1 MENVALQSQLQ
12 AISLGASLA
21 QRRIEN
27 ERIRQQLQMRAAD
40 QVIQNQQAALQM
52 KMQETQLAS
61 TLREQEAMNTEFD
74 AFNQF
79 NQQVAEFLNS
89 GGEGAR
95 IPQAPAFKSK
105 TYQSEALKAVNG
117 LDQYSERARSM
128 KLADQARLEANRMEQ
143 KMMDEAIKF
152 GAFKTDPE
160 TGMPMRGPN
169 GVPLIDFNTL
179 NAKREKELKMKEAID
194 QQRLLG
200 GITET
205 GVQNSLKSLSG
216 IGLLDETNTQDVA
229 EAYSILKNK
238 TKVPAV
244 TAKSIASADE
254 AVVQLSDALSK
265 IESFN
270 QKYGAN
276 AFDEYVGPIDNPVFK
291 ATGKFKGLTTQEQ
304 QDARL
309 IQQQIASVIQN
320 FRKDLYGA
328 TLTPSE
334 QKTMDNVVGTAAGRD
349 YVVLTKGFNDTLKQ
363 ALGNKMKVYRLY
375 PDIPVETKK
384 RYAPEVFVGAA
395 EVVEPAATPAGT
407 NSAQSVLPSGWSFQP

>member
-1 MENVALQSQLQ
+1 
-12 AISLGASLA
+12 
-21 QRRIEN
+21 
-27 ERIRQQLQMRAAD
+27 
-40 QVIQNQQAALQM
+40 
-52 KMQETQLAS
+52 
-61 TLREQEAMNTEFD
+61 
-74 AFNQF
+74 
-79 NQQVAEFLNS
+79 
-89 GGEGAR
+89 
-95 IPQAPAFKSK
+95 
-105 TYQSEALKAVNG
+105 
-117 LDQYSERARSM
+117 
-128 KLADQARLEANRMEQ
+128 
-143 KMMDEAIKF
+143 
-152 GAFKTDPE
+152 
-160 TGMPMRGPN
+160 
-169 GVPLIDFNTL
+169 LIDFNTL
-179 NAKREKELKMKEAID
+179 NTKREKELKMKEAID
-194 QQRLLG
+194 QQRLIG

-309 IQQQIASVIQN
+309 IQQKVAKVVQDY
-320 FRKDLYGA
+320 RKDIFGA
-328 TLTPSE
+328 TLTPNE
-334 QKTMDNVVGTAAGRD
+334 QQNMDNVVGTAGGRD
-349 YVVLTKGFNDTLKQ
+349 YVLLTRGFYDNLKQ
-363 ALGNKMKVYRLY
+363 SLNNQMKEYRLY
-375 PDIPVETKK
+375 TDIPVTIKK

-395 EVVEPAATPAGT
+395 EVVEPAATPAGSNRVGRFT
-407 NSAQSVLPSGWSFQP
+407 IEVEGQ

>member
-1 MENVALQSQLQ
+1 MENVALQNQLQ

-61 TLREQEAMNTEFD
+61 TLREQEAMNAEFN

-128 KLADQARLEANRMEQ
+128 KLADQARMEANRMEQ

-179 NAKREKELKMKEAID
+179 NTKREQEVMRREALD
-194 QQRLLG
+194 AQRLAG
-200 GITET
+200 GLEET
-205 GVQNSLKSLSG
+205 KANNSIQNLSKL
-216 IGLLDETNTQDVA
+216 GLLDSSNDQDVA
-229 EAYSILKNK
+229 EAYSIIKGRY
-238 TKVPAV
+238 KVPAK
-244 TAKSIASADE
+244 TASSITAADN
-254 AVVQLSDALSK
+254 AVVQLGDALNK
-265 IESFN
+265 IDSFN

-309 IQQQIASVIQN
+309 IQQKVAKVVQDY
-320 FRKDLYGA
+320 RKDIFGA
-328 TLTPSE
+328 TLTPNE
-334 QKTMDNVVGTAAGRD
+334 QQNMDNVVGTAGGRD
-349 YVVLTKGFNDTLKQ
+349 YVLLTRGFYDNLKQ
-363 ALGNKMKVYRLY
+363 SLNNQMKEYRLY
-375 PDIPVETKK
+375 TDIPVTIKK

-407 NSAQSVLPSGWSFQP
+407 NRVGRFNIEVEGQ